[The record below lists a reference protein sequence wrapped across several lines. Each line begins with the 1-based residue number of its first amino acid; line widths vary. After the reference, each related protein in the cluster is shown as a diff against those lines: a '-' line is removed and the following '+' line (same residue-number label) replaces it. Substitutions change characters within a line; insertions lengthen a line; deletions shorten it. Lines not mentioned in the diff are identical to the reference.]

1 MYTLA
6 FDTTAAGC
14 SITLLK
20 EEQCL
25 ETFTKEME
33 FGQAETLIPEIS
45 NILQKHN
52 LSFREINLVAV
63 CVGPGSFTGVRSS
76 ISAARAFGL
85 ACPSLEV
92 LGVSAFEAYIQALKW
107 QPEEI
112 APQNIVVIE
121 TKREDF
127 YYQIFDEHLQPIDAP
142 AAAHREDIIALLRHK
157 KVTFIG
163 DGVERFLSAPTGL
176 SLHAILNTPH
186 LDIKDLALCA
196 LTHYRKKEHNYPK
209 PLYLRAPDVCVKN

>member
-14 SITLLK
+14 AIALFSGEK
-20 EEQCL
+20 CVDS
-25 ETFTKEME
+25 FMKEMD

-45 NILQKHN
+45 NILQRQNITFKDIE
-52 LSFREINLVAV
+52 LLAV

-85 ACPSLEV
+85 ACPKLEV
-92 LGVSAFEAYIQALKW
+92 LGINAFEAYIQTLKE
-107 QPEEI
+107 QPEDI
-112 APQNIVVIE
+112 AALNAVVIE

-127 YYQIFDEHLQPIDAP
+127 YYQIFDEHLKPVTQP
-142 AAAHREDIIALLRHK
+142 AAAHKDDIIAQLRGK
-157 KVTFIG
+157 KVTFVG

-186 LDIKDLALCA
+186 LDIKNLALCA
-196 LTHYRKKEHNYPK
+196 LTHYHKKEHNYPK
-209 PLYLRAPDVCVKN
+209 PLYLRAPDVCVKP